1 MISYIKS
8 KSLQWNQYKQQLKSS
23 RQKIYFVVETLE
35 TIFFA
40 LFFALI
46 ITRFVIQVSVV
57 PTGSMIPTML
67 GGVPGQPNE
76 RLIVNKFIYRFWVP
90 QMGDIVVF
98 ESPHDD
104 GKDYVKRCVAGPGDQ
119 VLIENGFVYING
131 KELILANVDVLRD
144 NSYFGPVVVPKD
156 HFFMLGD
163 HRGASQD
170 SRYWGFVPREDLVGR
185 ALFTIW
191 PLGRMRWLR

>member
-1 MISYIKS
+1 M
-8 KSLQWNQYKQQLKSS
+8 
-23 RQKIYFVVETLE
+23 
-35 TIFFA
+35 
-40 LFFALI
+40 
-46 ITRFVIQVSVV
+46 
-57 PTGSMIPTML
+57 
-67 GGVPGQPNE
+67 
-76 RLIVNKFIYRFWVP
+76 
-90 QMGDIVVF
+90 
-98 ESPHDD
+98 
-104 GKDYVKRCVAGPGDQ
+104 
-119 VLIENGFVYING
+119 LIENGFVYING